1 MTTTNTTFV
10 VTDDAGTPS
19 AVVNNDELQTQAT
32 LLAYDVAEHAG
43 DPEAITT
50 VMASHLVAA
59 GPGGFG
65 YVAAAAL
72 RILAEHVLNP
82 VLEVTDQLHRHG
94 HLQHDLRAGLGD
106 AARNAR
112 ESLT

>member
-1 MTTTNTTFV
+1 MTTTNTTFI
-10 VTDDAGTPS
+10 VTDGDGTPS
-19 AVVNNDELQTQAT
+19 AVVNNDEIQTQAT
-32 LLAYDVAEHAG
+32 LLAYDVGEHAG
-43 DPEAITT
+43 DPEAVAT
-50 VMASHLVAA
+50 VMSSHLAA
-59 GPGGFG
+59 VGPGGFG

-82 VLEVTDQLHRHG
+82 VLEVTDELHHHG

-112 ESLT
+112 ETLT